1 MNQDKR
7 PDAAIGE
14 AKRKAVTAG
23 FRLIEMVRSEEL
35 EFDFAAQRDGVTSLI
50 RVRRLKH
57 AGFRVENIQRSCARQ
72 IRQLRDCTLFPGS
85 DRELWVRGPARGFHR
100 FRVLPETLEELGD
113 PGTAP
118 APAATGELPETGRVP
133 WYEMP
138 IGNYSGEVQVVPYV
152 QWSPAKRARLDAM
165 FRGYARYRVEMKN
178 KVPGPENPGPGAG
191 DPGGETVNPG
201 TTARDPEPG
210 PGDTGAAGPV

>member
-35 EFDFAAQRDGVTSLI
+35 EFDFAAERDGVTSLI

-72 IRQLRDCTLFPGS
+72 IRELRDCTLFPGS
-85 DRELWVRGPARGFHR
+85 DRELWVRGPARGFYR

-118 APAATGELPETGRVP
+118 APAATGELPEAGRVP
-133 WYEMP
+133 LDEMP

-152 QWSPAKRARLDAM
+152 RESPAKRARLDAM
-165 FRGYARYRVEMKN
+165 FRGYAKYRAEKKN
-178 KVPGPENPGPGAG
+178 KVPKPENPGSGGG
-191 DPGGETVNPG
+191 DLGGGTVNPG
-201 TTARDPEPG
+201 TMKGDPETG
-210 PGDTGAAGPV
+210 TGDTGAADPV